1 MGLSIASVLL
11 KIKKKVQVT
20 CEQGLGGVSV
30 VSSNEMP
37 IGQVMESKIC
47 LISPEYSLAMT
58 KQIRDPKK

>member
-11 KIKKKVQVT
+11 KKKKIQVNR
-20 CEQGLGGVSV
+20 EQGLGGVSV

-47 LISPEYSLAMT
+47 LLFLQGIL
-58 KQIRDPKK
+58 

>member
-47 LISPEYSLAMT
+47 LLFLQGIL
-58 KQIRDPKK
+58 